1 MRLTCTCTLAL
12 TCLLAACALPPE
24 PKAIVLEEGPVTKP
38 KREKSETASASTP
51 APVEPVF
58 LPGGGKRES
67 VMQINP
73 DIYSKL
79 PDRKD
84 MQATAPTQAT
94 ADRGANLMV
103 PAPKPVNE

>member
-24 PKAIVLEEGPVTKP
+24 PKAILVEDDSVKP
-38 KREKSETASASTP
+38 KREKSETASASAP
-51 APVEPVF
+51 APVQPVF
-58 LPGGGKRES
+58 LPGGKRES
-67 VMQINP
+67 VMKINP
-73 DIYSKL
+73 DIYSRL

-84 MQATAPTQAT
+84 MQATAPPQTT

>member
-24 PKAIVLEEGPVTKP
+24 PKAILVEEDSVKP
-38 KREKSETASASTP
+38 KREKSEAAP
-51 APVEPVF
+51 AQAHVEVEPVF
-58 LPGGGKRES
+58 LPVGKRDS
-67 VMQINP
+67 VMKINP
-73 DIYSKL
+73 EIYTRL

-84 MQATAPTQAT
+84 MQATAPTNAP
-94 ADRGANLMV
+94 AERGGNLVV